1 MTPKLAPFNKLSPFL
16 LSLWLTVVVF
26 VAFCVTFVGY
36 IRAENQID
44 HANEIRYQSYQL
56 ADELRQSSDDL
67 TRMARTYVATGET
80 LYKQHYQEILDIR
93 NGVKPRP
100 VDYDNI
106 YWDLVLEDDRRPRP
120 FGPAVPLLKR
130 MRDLGFTAPEFAKL
144 EDAKRRSDALTRTEY
159 DAMAQVESL
168 AEETQRLQVQQQLN
182 DAAYHRAK
190 SGIMQPISEFYVLMD
205 NRTSSMVHAAEN
217 KAQQVLML
225 LVALGGL
232 LIFLLWR
239 VLRALKM
246 TLGSHLDDLHSRIVR
261 LGKGDLGSPI
271 PVPDGAEDSITGWL
285 EQTRYNLNLIDAQ
298 RQESEA
304 ANQRLTQLYAA
315 LSQCNQAIV
324 RCQSET
330 ELLPLICR
338 DAVEHGGMKMAWIGM
353 KDPAHQVLRPVACYG
368 DGTEYLENLEI
379 AIDSHVPGSSGPTGR
394 AFREMR
400 PVWCQ
405 DFRNDATTLMWRER
419 SEKYGWQASASLPLH
434 CNGEI
439 VGTFNLYSNKRG
451 AFDAQAQELLI
462 EMAVDISHALGRFKL
477 EKDHYQLELELK
489 ASEECSRL
497 VLENSIDAVINID
510 HQGMITEWNGAAMEI
525 FGYRCEEVLGKELG
539 QFIIPERHRHAHATA
554 MQRLAASLE
563 HEPSGK
569 RVEIEAVRRDGSE
582 FPVELSITSI
592 RRDGLLFFSAFLRD
606 ISERKQAEARIRYL
620 ALFDALTGLPNRT
633 QLEEHI
639 AYAVSLAKRNNGH
652 IALVFLDLD
661 HFKNINDTLGH
672 SVGDRL
678 LIEIAARLQNGS
690 REQDT
695 VARLGGDEF
704 ILLLP
709 DSNEDGVRRVAEK
722 LLESISRPFIDEKG
736 NELTVS
742 SSIGIAFYP
751 NDGEDFETLLKN
763 ADTAMYRAKKD
774 GRNGYCFF
782 TQQMQARSVRN
793 LEVEN
798 ALRQAVA
805 RNQLELYYQPQISAV
820 DGKLIGAEALLRWHN
835 PELGSISPAEF
846 IPIAEEGGLILAIGE
861 WVLRTALTQLKSWMD
876 RGMSPIIV
884 AVNLSAV
891 QFRHAALPQLVST
904 ILDEL
909 QLPPEF
915 LELELTESAAM
926 HDPVAAIGIMNN
938 LHERGI
944 RMSIDDFG
952 TGYSS
957 LSYLKKF
964 KVYKLKIDQSFVRDI
979 STDPEDKAIVNAVI
993 QMAHSL
999 GLKTIAEGVETE
1011 SQLEFVQ
1018 SQLCDE
1024 VQGYY
1029 FSKPLPAGQFEDF
1042 ARRDRDLLH

>member
-16 LSLWLTVVVF
+16 LSLWLTLVAF
-26 VAFCVTFVGY
+26 VAFSVTFVGY
-36 IRAENQID
+36 IRAQKQID
-44 HANEIRYQSYQL
+44 IASEIRYQSYQL

-67 TRMARTYVATGET
+67 TRMARTYVAIGEAR
-80 LYKQHYQEILDIR
+80 YKQHYQEILDIR

-100 VDYDNI
+100 VNYDHI

-120 FGPAVPLLKR
+120 YGPAVPLLQR

-144 EDAKRRSDALTRTEY
+144 QEAKLRSDALTKTEY
-159 DAMAQVESL
+159 NAMALVESSH
-168 AEETQRLQVQQQLN
+168 EESQRLRALQQLN
-182 DAAYHRAK
+182 DTAYHRAK
-190 SGIMQPISEFYVLMD
+190 AGIMQPISEFYTLMD
-205 NRTSSMVHAAEN
+205 NRTLSMVHASEE

-225 LVALGGL
+225 LVALGVL
-232 LIFLLWR
+232 LVFLLWR

-246 TLGSHLDDLHSRIVR
+246 TLGSHLDDLHARIVR
-261 LGKGDLGSPI
+261 LGKGDLSTPI
-271 PVPDGAEDSITGWL
+271 PVPDSAENSITGWL
-285 EQTRYNLNLIDAQ
+285 EQTRHNLNQIDSQ

-330 ELLPLICR
+330 ELLPLVCR

-353 KDPAHQVLRPVACYG
+353 KDPAHQVLRPVAYYG
-368 DGTEYLENLEI
+368 DGVDYLENLEI
-379 AIDSHVPGSSGPTGR
+379 AIDTHMPGSSGPTGR

-405 DFRNDATTLMWRER
+405 DFRNDATLMWRER

-439 VGTFNLYSNKRG
+439 VGTFNLYSSKQG
-451 AFDAQAQELLI
+451 AFDTQAQELLI

-489 ASEECSRL
+489 ASEERSRL

-510 HQGMITEWNGAAMEI
+510 REGRITEWNGAAMDI
-525 FGYRCEEVLGKELG
+525 FGYRREEVLGKELG
-539 QFIIPERHRHAHATA
+539 QFIIPERYRHAHATA

-569 RVEIEAVRRDGSE
+569 RVEIEALRSDGSE

-592 RRDGLLFFSAFLRD
+592 RRNGMVFFSAFLRD

-633 QLEEHI
+633 QLEERI
-639 AYAVSLAKRNNGH
+639 AYAISLAKRNNGH

-709 DSNEDGVRRVAEK
+709 ESNEDGVRRVAEK
-722 LLESISRPFIDEKG
+722 LLESITRPFIDEKG

-782 TQQMQARSVRN
+782 TPQMQARSVRN

-835 PELGSISPAEF
+835 PELGFISPAEF
-846 IPIAEEGGLILAIGE
+846 IPIAEESGLILSIGE
-861 WVLRTALTQLKSWMD
+861 WVLRTALTQLKSWID

-884 AVNLSAV
+884 AVNLSAI
-891 QFRHAALPQLVST
+891 QFRHATLPQLVST

-926 HDPVAAIGIMNN
+926 HDPVAAIDIMNN
-938 LHERGI
+938 LHGRGV

-1011 SQLEFVQ
+1011 SQLDFVR

-1029 FSKPLPAGQFEDF
+1029 FSKPLPAAQFEDF
-1042 ARRDRDLLH
+1042 ARRDRNMLY